1 MSKQC
6 DVCSLYFQDECTL
19 QAHLAGK
26 KHLKKLKQLQ
36 VMETSIVV
44 SPLPKFIS
52 ACKLINFFQ
61 QYGTIKQ
68 HQFGPQYLKI
78 EFHDR
83 HSVDVLSN
91 KPILINNVKLN
102 IKKGTS
108 YNDVSNSKSVDQYE
122 HVGNADSIS
131 YNNIEKIFNENT
143 TFDNQLQMFLNAVQ
157 LTDTEIE
164 SKYESVCTDLNKIFK
179 VIFPN
184 CKTYKFGSIQTGLGF
199 KECDLDIYMDVRYN
213 SMYTTFSFI
222 QGDPIYEAESAS
234 ADFKTTTKIFRKVKR
249 VMYKMNYVF
258 SNIISIPR
266 AKTPIIKF
274 YYVPT
279 HVSCDISFKNSL
291 GIYKSSFIKYCIS
304 LDSRIKPLIMIIK
317 YWTRHFK
324 ISGTGKIC
332 NYALVL
338 LTIFY
343 LQQPTVNIIPP
354 MMILRN
360 SCPPLIINGWQVNF
374 DENTV
379 LPPITNQ
386 NSIAQLLHGFF
397 LFYASFQFKS
407 QVICP
412 IDGMT
417 HTELEFK
424 EVYNLPSC
432 MDTYKTYVK
441 EDGSLKLNVNKL
453 MCVQDPIE
461 LNHNV
466 TACTQY
472 STLNSFVSYCALD
485 AGICTMSSKDDYRN
499 LMKTLLTSSIK
510 KKPCKGKFIVTI
522 SAKRCQYHNDSNNM
536 ETSIDTVDKTKLT
549 SSDWY
554 FTVFTI
560 LKSIFENIFKVQTE
574 VFTANIGAGQQKI
587 EILSDVQMEKHQKI
601 IFHCTGSHCVWR
613 NRKVNSIVLDPSL
626 SCLRKE
632 IFITKLTIE
641 SRDKKDITNRIN
653 LDFLCTFEK
662 RHPLK
667 VILTVT
673 NQHSNYH
680 IFKEFE
686 GFAKC
691 KLVGIIEQTLIH
703 MQQFNKCY

>member
-199 KECDLDIYMDVRYN
+199 KECDLDIYMD
-213 SMYTTFSFI
+213 
-222 QGDPIYEAESAS
+222 
-234 ADFKTTTKIFRKVKR
+234 
-249 VMYKMNYVF
+249 
-258 SNIISIPR
+258 
-266 AKTPIIKF
+266 
-274 YYVPT
+274 
-279 HVSCDISFKNSL
+279 
-291 GIYKSSFIKYCIS
+291 
-304 LDSRIKPLIMIIK
+304 
-317 YWTRHFK
+317 
-324 ISGTGKIC
+324 
-332 NYALVL
+332 
-338 LTIFY
+338 
-343 LQQPTVNIIPP
+343 PTVNIIPP